1 MVWEDGRQG
10 GAPLMLPQILVA
22 NECVVTIILEIIW
35 YAIFQGIVWQVK
47 IYVNKIGGMLPV
59 RLF

>member
-10 GAPLMLPQILVA
+10 DAPWMLPQILVA

-35 YAIFQGIVWQVK
+35 YATFQGIVWQVK
-47 IYVNKIGGMLPV
+47 IYVNKIGGMLLV